1 MRITIIWKE
10 TKIKKFHHFFK
21 KKKIFKALRREEIE
35 RPIFRTAETNNNF
48 LGVLPGEFENLLLCS

>member
-21 KKKIFKALRREEIE
+21 KKKYLKLWDGKKLKDQFLQLPKLTII
-35 RPIFRTAETNNNF
+35 F
-48 LGVLPGEFENLLLCS
+48 LGVLPGEFANLLLCS